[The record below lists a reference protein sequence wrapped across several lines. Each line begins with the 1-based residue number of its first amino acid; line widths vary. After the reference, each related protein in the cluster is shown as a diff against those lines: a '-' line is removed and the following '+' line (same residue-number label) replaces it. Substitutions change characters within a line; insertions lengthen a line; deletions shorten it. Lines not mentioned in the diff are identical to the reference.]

1 MPPLDINDQ
10 NFDLEVIKSDFPVVV
25 EFYSP
30 KCTHCQRMVNTVAAL
45 SEEVAGKVK
54 VVRVN
59 VLENPLTSM
68 KYEVSGI
75 PAFFL
80 IKDGLV
86 TGSALGAKSK
96 GRLKKELG
104 LK

>member
-1 MPPLDINDQ
+1 MPPLEINDQ
-10 NFDLEVIKSDFPVVV
+10 NFEREVIKSSVPVVV

-30 KCTHCQRMVNTVAAL
+30 KCTHCQRMINTVDAL
-45 SEEVAGKVK
+45 SKELDGKVK
-54 VVRVN
+54 VAKVN
-59 VLENPLTSM
+59 VLENPFASM

-86 TGSALGAKSK
+86 TGSTLGAKSK
-96 GRLKKELG
+96 GKLKSELG

>member
-1 MPPLDINDQ
+1 MPPLDINDE
-10 NFDLEVIKSDFPVVV
+10 NFEHEVMHSEVPVVV

-30 KCTHCQRMVNTVAAL
+30 NCTHCQRMVNTVDAL
-45 SEEVAGKVK
+45 SEDVAGKVK

-59 VLENPLTSM
+59 VLENPLASM

-80 IKDGLV
+80 IKNGLV
-86 TGSALGAKSK
+86 VSSTLGAKSK
-96 GRLKKELG
+96 GKLKGELG